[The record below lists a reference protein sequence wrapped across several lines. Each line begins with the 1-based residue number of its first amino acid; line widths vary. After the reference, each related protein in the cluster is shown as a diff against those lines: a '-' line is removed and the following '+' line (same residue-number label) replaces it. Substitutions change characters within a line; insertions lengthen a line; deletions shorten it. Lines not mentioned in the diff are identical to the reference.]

1 MLKKIFNKLHILQN
15 IYLKN
20 KHFIKKKSYSMD
32 GEDLEIVK
40 YFENLNNGFYV
51 DVGSYH
57 PIEMNNTYLLY
68 KKNWKGINID
78 TSKFQ

>member
-1 MLKKIFNKLHILQN
+1 MLKKIFDKFHILQN

-40 YFENLNNGFYV
+40 YGTLILAVYG
-51 DVGSYH
+51 D
-57 PIEMNNTYLLY
+57 
-68 KKNWKGINID
+68 
-78 TSKFQ
+78 